1 MTKLLITISVLLFL
15 GSPFANAQ
23 SIHFAIKVVDYVAD
37 KRIQIVDYVADE
49 RWKVV
54 GGCSNSPNLRIQI
67 VDYVADK
74 RIKIVDYVA
83 DKRVCITNPEELDEE
98 TLRILGLIE

>member
-37 KRIQIVDYVADE
+37 KRIQIVDYVAD
-49 RWKVV
+49 
-54 GGCSNSPNLRIQI
+54 
-67 VDYVADK
+67 K